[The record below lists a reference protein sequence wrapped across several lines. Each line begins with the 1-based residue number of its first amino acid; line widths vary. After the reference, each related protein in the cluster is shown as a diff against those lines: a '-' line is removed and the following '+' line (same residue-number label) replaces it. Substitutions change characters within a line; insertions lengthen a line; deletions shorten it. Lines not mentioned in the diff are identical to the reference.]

1 MATEYHDLK
10 HPRKI
15 SEITDREIAGYGS
28 TDGGTVWT
36 PLKVATDGAVYGVG
50 GLIPEA
56 YDYIDMTYAGK
67 NVTEAVYY
75 TGGVGGD
82 IVATLAFTYS
92 GDLITSIIRT

>member
-10 HPRKI
+10 HPRKV
-15 SEITDREIAGYGS
+15 SDITGREIAGYGS

-36 PLKVATDGAVYGVG
+36 PLRVDSDGAVCAVG
-50 GLIPEA
+50 ELIPEA
-56 YDYIDMTYAGK
+56 YDYIDMTYVGN

-82 IVATLAFTYS
+82 VVATLAFTYN
-92 GDLITSIIRT
+92 GDLVTSITRT